1 MKRLF
6 WVVLLAMTACQSGGQ
21 TPAANASTAENPAT
35 TQASTSQTQNVES
48 SAATSTAIERGEQPD
63 LSKLSPKDVS
73 VYNYGSTAPILG
85 DILPLGSS
93 SSGYDQKWEFYIYTR
108 PWEVRIKFEISNFA
122 FSKNEAKIRGYVRR
136 FDGETMVED
145 YKLSKNLKSGQWKS
159 ANDRL
164 SLTFGDYTL
173 NFDGSEFH
181 IHGTFEKGDFDFD
194 IPAHFW
200 KPGTGNVIFGHSP
213 ENIFK
218 YAMLTYHKPVSR
230 GTVRV
235 DGNDIP
241 VTGQAYA
248 NHYAT
253 TVAIYDMFDEVADF
267 RKRTDTLL
275 AEFRYYVPS
284 QKYNAEPFGFMF
296 VAAEGVPL
304 VSSTHIERTPV
315 ETWLDEDNYG
325 YLIDS
330 RQRIVA
336 VDGDA
341 KACFNML
348 SAKPVPEDPYADLP
362 AFQRNVAT
370 RFAKPIEYSVKINY
384 EIDLDVEGMTA
395 KIPMSGSYSITRLR

>member
-21 TPAANASTAENPAT
+21 NPAANASTAENSAT
-35 TQASTSQTQNVES
+35 TQASTSQTQNVKS

-145 YKLSKNLKSGQWKS
+145 YKLSKTLKSGQWKS

-200 KPGTGNVIFGHSP
+200 KPGTGNVIFGNSP

-230 GTVRV
+230 GIVRV
-235 DGNDIP
+235 DGNDIS

-275 AEFRYYVPS
+275 AEFR
-284 QKYNAEPFGFMF
+284 
-296 VAAEGVPL
+296 
-304 VSSTHIERTPV
+304 
-315 ETWLDEDNYG
+315 
-325 YLIDS
+325 
-330 RQRIVA
+330 
-336 VDGDA
+336 
-341 KACFNML
+341 
-348 SAKPVPEDPYADLP
+348 
-362 AFQRNVAT
+362 
-370 RFAKPIEYSVKINY
+370 
-384 EIDLDVEGMTA
+384 
-395 KIPMSGSYSITRLR
+395 